1 MTFMFSPKNPRF
13 WACRYFSTGLV
24 QPTVGQNDTQIKS
37 KRDSQSCFWCEALLA
52 NLRIAQKDGT
62 RFFNLLFGGHR
73 FHRQFRTGALWNDTG
88 LQPHQCQTLR
98 ATRKV
103 AGNAESCRSIWVPWY
118 QKIRGKN
125 TDSTLHNFLD
135 HRNKHFRSPCFGWN
149 LVGWLWF
156 RSILFMRKEDMK
168 LMSLPNFAEN
178 QVCNLRFRF
187 HRVHTTFFCTRSFLK
202 IFQVMISKNN
212 EAGPWGRTLI
222 IFGLSLEIQ
231 EMDVLFCCCFFVEKN
246 GTGEFL

>member
-1 MTFMFSPKNPRF
+1 MTFMFSPKNHPF
-13 WACRYFSTGLV
+13 WTCRCFSTGLV

-37 KRDSQSCFWCEALLA
+37 RRDSHQSCFWCEALLA
-52 NLRIAQKDGT
+52 NLRNVQKDGT
-62 RFFNLLFGGHR
+62 RFFNLLSGGHW

-98 ATRKV
+98 VTRKV

-135 HRNKHFRSPCFGWN
+135 HGNKHFRSPCFGWN
-149 LVGWLWF
+149 LVGWLIVIPKYSF
-156 RSILFMRKEDMK
+156 YEKRRYMK
-168 LMSLPNFAEN
+168 LMILPNFAEN

-187 HRVHTTFFCTRSFLK
+187 HRVHATFFSTRSFLK

-212 EAGPWGRTLI
+212 EAGPWGRILI

-231 EMDVLFCCCFFVEKN
+231 EMDVLFCCCFF
-246 GTGEFL
+246 L